1 MGGKWKRTEQKW
13 STSNSMKNHQTLMA
27 KLKKQE
33 SFEMRRLKKYFDSKT
48 ITFICVSLMISSHDT
63 SYKIVLL
70 VIEFHIT
77 ISTLLSNVLFPMLH
91 SFVVSFFPSIQFIE
105 YQTRQDDGKERQEQ
119 DKQQRQQQQQKQT
132 KQKDENKD
140 KRQR

>member
-1 MGGKWKRTEQKW
+1 
-13 STSNSMKNHQTLMA
+13 MA

-33 SFEMRRLKKYFDSKT
+33 SFKMSRLKKYFDSKT